1 VRAAFRDRNGLG
13 SFAQERPGQI
23 RVVTAGVAAAVTS
36 GAALWLH
43 HLANLPDSN
52 RLAYALTGALTIGGA
67 SYLCGTILG
76 VERFARP
83 LRWFGWVLMSVAL
96 VVPSTFSL
104 ALPIVAALAV
114 SLRRLPPRRARAR
127 KYEAQRA

>member
-1 VRAAFRDRNGLG
+1 
-13 SFAQERPGQI
+13 
-23 RVVTAGVAAAVTS
+23 VAAAVTS

-67 SYLCGTILG
+67 SYLCGAILG